1 MRSINLKRKN
11 VELIHMRKNERNGK
25 KLNYVNLIIIKPNL
39 AFGKTSKIVELFQY
53 WWKNKREMH
62 QLVTL

>member
-11 VELIHMRKNERNGK
+11 VELIHTRKNERNGK

-53 WWKNKREMH
+53 C
-62 QLVTL
+62 